1 MTIIYSFISI
11 IGSRMKYINKI
22 LESNKT
28 VFKSTELSLILGI
41 DNKNTLKNILQR
53 FKNAGTLIFHKWNLR
68 SLKKYNKY
76 ELASKIKSKSYIS
89 LETVLQK
96 EWVTFQY
103 YWNTIMLISDKSLE
117 KNIDN
122 TTYTF
127 SKIKDSILLNP
138 LGIIDK
144 WSYMIATKE
153 RAVCDRMYLTPSY
166 YFDNLESLDQDLLE
180 KLSHIYNKA
189 TNLRIKELL
198 KNGK

>member
-1 MTIIYSFISI
+1 
-11 IGSRMKYINKI
+11 MKYINKI

-53 FKNAGTLIFHKWNLR
+53 FKKAGTLIFHKWNLR

-180 KLSHIYNKA
+180 KLSYIYNKA